1 MNNLKQRG
9 NYSSTSEQG
18 SYSKVGKLWSDY
30 LNNHPEVRER
40 VESLRRQNGLSSGN
54 PIKGEMTDSIM
65 DVLLMA
71 KHKRITVLEA
81 EVKRLKDQLKLLG
94 GKSYDNI

>member
-9 NYSSTSEQG
+9 NYSRTSEQG
-18 SYSKVGKLWSDY
+18 SYSEVGNLWSDY

-40 VESLRRQNGLSSGN
+40 VESLRKQKGLSSGN
-54 PIKGEMTDSIM
+54 LIKGEMTDSIM

-94 GKSYDNI
+94 GKIYDNI